1 MDSHQPEFLKLLY
14 EYEGLKKCVTTL
26 LVPQWSGAASLP
38 LPCSLG
44 LKMNVH
50 PVTLAHFPTLCESGL
65 QSSLAGTSFPVAG
78 GNGWPAP
85 FPCWPGPHLPG
96 LSMLAQT
103 SGRPIPAVA
112 VTLLSKGQQVGGG
125 IDFHT
130 ASVETATPQCP
141 LLPLCSHG
149 EFCFSGSHCQCLAY
163 STQCQICHS
172 STQEVEVGGSGI
184 QDQLW
189 LHSSREACP
198 TCIRSPSKQTE
209 NLLPGDP
216 VSKALRE
223 GTM

>member
-1 MDSHQPEFLKLLY
+1 MDSHQPEFLKLSY
-14 EYEGLKKCVTTL
+14 EYEGLKKMCHNPVGAPVEWCCQFASTL
-26 LVPQWSGAASLP
+26 FPGDEDECSPSDTGP
-38 LPCSLG
+38 L
-44 LKMNVH
+44 
-50 PVTLAHFPTLCESGL
+50 PTLCESGL

-125 IDFHT
+125 IGFHT

-163 STQCQICHS
+163 STQCQICHP

-189 LHSSREACP
+189 LYSSREACP
-198 TCIRSPSKQTE
+198 TRIRSPSKQA
-209 NLLPGDP
+209 NRKS
-216 VSKALRE
+216 VAR
-223 GTM
+223 